1 MPSLYGVARSRAS
14 RPLWLLAEIGLP
26 FDHIAVIQAYRLADP
41 AALDAPFNTA
51 SPGFL
56 AINPMGQIPAYQD
69 GDLVLT
75 ESLAICQHIARK
87 HGGMLGP
94 DSLDEAALFDQW
106 MLFAA
111 TGIEEPALEMMFT
124 IADGKAKT
132 AEDDAKIA
140 LCVEK
145 LNRPLARLEAHL
157 ASHDWLV
164 SDRFTVADI
173 MVAEILRYAQINTA
187 LMDAHPHAA
196 AWLKKCQ
203 SRPAFQVMWSARL
216 AEPA

>member
-26 FDHIAVIQAYRLADP
+26 FDHIAVIQAYRLPNAS
-41 AALDAPFNTA
+41 AADAPFNTT

-56 AINPMGQIPAYQD
+56 AVNPMGQIPAYQD

-87 HGGMLGP
+87 HGGMLGA
-94 DSLDEAALFDQW
+94 DSLDEAAQIDQW

-111 TGIEEPALEMMFT
+111 TNIEDPALEMMFT

-132 AEDDAKIA
+132 PEDDAKIA
-140 LCVEK
+140 ICVEK
-145 LNRPLARLEAHL
+145 LNRPLARLDAYLAAHE
-157 ASHDWLV
+157 WLV
-164 SDRFTVADI
+164 SNRFTVADI